1 MRKKEEEVFVTDPIE
16 LLDNLDNDLNRIEM
30 WTAALS
36 SFQRPAPEYQ
46 PGNVISDQQE
56 GAGQRHRQSYLR
68 PPKFAHDTAPALGG
82 AVRNTIEKQPY
93 TAVAI
98 ALGLGLLLGRLH
110 RPL

>member
-46 PGNVISDQQE
+46 SGNVISDQQE
-56 GAGQRHRQSYLR
+56 GADQRHRS
-68 PPKFAHDTAPALGG
+68 PISGP
-82 AVRNTIEKQPY
+82 
-93 TAVAI
+93 
-98 ALGLGLLLGRLH
+98 
-110 RPL
+110 